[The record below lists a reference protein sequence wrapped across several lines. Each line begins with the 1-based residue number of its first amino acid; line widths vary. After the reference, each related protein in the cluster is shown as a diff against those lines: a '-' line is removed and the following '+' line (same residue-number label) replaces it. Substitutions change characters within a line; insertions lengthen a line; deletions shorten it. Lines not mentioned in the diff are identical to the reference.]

1 MRYYVLAAAL
11 AAGVA
16 MPPTLYAQHQ
26 HDSTATSDHHMM
38 MMMME
43 RHHSPAAVDTLL
55 SYRDTLQLTDRQVER
70 LVQLREE
77 ARHSEHHGMMGG
89 GDGMMQKGGGA
100 MSHRRWA
107 SVRFDGFPGKMV
119 PRGRRGGGECCPS
132 CPLMVLSKTQRE
144 RVHELLGHDHEG

>member
-1 MRYYVLAAAL
+1 MRYYLLAAAL
-11 AAGVA
+11 AVGAA
-16 MPPTLYAQHQ
+16 MPQTLSAQ
-26 HDSTATSDHHMM
+26 HDSANAGHDHHRM

-43 RHHSPAAVDTLL
+43 RHHSAGAVDSLI
-55 SYRDTLQLTDRQVER
+55 SFRDSLQLTDRQVER

-77 ARHSEHHGMMGG
+77 ARHSEHHSMMGG
-89 GDGMMQKGGGA
+89 GDGMMQKGGDA

-107 SVRFDGFPGKMV
+107 RVRFDGFPGKMV

-144 RVHELLGHDHEG
+144 RAHELLGHDHEG